1 MENKVKITIEGLEDE
16 PIIFDNVK
24 QLFLST
30 ETADDDLRHLVA
42 CDLVFAGY
50 VAARAQMEFKVVIN
64 EVQISS
70 DPKQKDTYS

>member
-1 MENKVKITIEGLEDE
+1 MEDTKIKITIEGLENE

-30 ETADDDLRHLVA
+30 ETADDDLQHLVA

-50 VAARAQMEFKVVIN
+50 VAARAQIEFNDRLREGDI
-64 EVQISS
+64 
-70 DPKQKDTYS
+70 DD

>member
-30 ETADDDLRHLVA
+30 ETADDDLQHLVA

-50 VAARAQMEFKVVIN
+50 VAARAQMEFN
-64 EVQISS
+64 ERLQEGDI
-70 DPKQKDTYS
+70 DD